1 MALIV
6 VRGVTLSTVAS
17 ALNPEVLPESN
28 EKRIKRFFGEVKL
41 AGKSFATLMLALL
54 PVKDK
59 LVLTLDRTTWELG
72 ACCINILMLGVA
84 YKGLAFPLLWMML
97 DKKGNVLDKTAP
109 SGPVRSDTRER
120 LALLGSLLT
129 RVDAERIEAVVA
141 DREFTGTYWFKGLRE
156 RNLIFVMREHRGQGP
171 GPLGLL

>member
-1 MALIV
+1 MHNSKELERKIQAHISLHGARISFMTRFIMALIV

-41 AGKSFATLMLALL
+41 AGKSFAMLMLALL

-72 ACCINILMLGVA
+72 
-84 YKGLAFPLLWMML
+84 
-97 DKKGNVLDKTAP
+97 
-109 SGPVRSDTRER
+109 R
-120 LALLGSLLT
+120 
-129 RVDAERIEAVVA
+129 AVST
-141 DREFTGTYWFKGLRE
+141 F
-156 RNLIFVMREHRGQGP
+156 
-171 GPLGLL
+171 